1 MSSLTMQLK
10 NASPGCNSITAHVRE
25 AHPVGMARAVAYS
38 NKVAV
43 RSELSTQTQ
52 LDATVTLGLAFTTQ
66 EPPY

>member
-1 MSSLTMQLK
+1 
-10 NASPGCNSITAHVRE
+10 
-25 AHPVGMARAVAYS
+25 MARAVAYS

-43 RSELSTQTQ
+43 RSVLSTQTQ